1 MTSQQT
7 QLTPLDEVI
16 KDFSDLPLRTIV
28 EVGVLKLSSP
38 VTSAVRDAQLT
49 HLVYASFPEK
59 GELSEVVPV
68 AMVEVE
74 NSYRT
79 LKSALEKMK
88 FEVLQ
93 GKYQYP

>member
-38 VTSAVRDAQLT
+38 VTSAVRHAQLT

-59 GELSEVVPV
+59 GGVSEVVPV
-68 AMVEVE
+68 ALAEVE
-74 NSYRT
+74 KSYHT
-79 LKSALEKMK
+79 LKSALEGMK

-93 GKYQYP
+93 GEHQYP